1 MFVYYLASYLII
13 ILVYVNDIL
22 VVGSSSTQVS
32 QLIAFLNAS
41 FPYMILVLSII
52 FLVLRSL
59 IHLKPFFLF
68 NTSTLRTC
76 LLAQRFLL
84 VNQLLLLLMLVQ
96 PCLNLMGRHFL
107 MPLHNIVVAL
117 QYVTITRPNLSFVVN
132 KLASSCLNLLLPFGQ
147 L

>member
-13 ILVYVNDIL
+13 ILVYVNDVL

-32 QLIAFLNAS
+32 QLIVFVNAS

-52 FLVLRSL
+52 FLVLQSL
-59 IHLKPFFLF
+59 IHLKPFFLV
-68 NTSTLRTC
+68 NTSTLWTC

-84 VNQLLLLLMLVQ
+84 VNLLLLLLMWVQ

-117 QYVTITRPNLSFVVN
+117 QYVTITQPNLSFVVN
-132 KLASSCLNLLLPFGQ
+132 KFASSCLNLLLPFG
-147 L
+147 

>member
-1 MFVYYLASYLII
+1 MFIYYLTSYLII
-13 ILVYVNDIL
+13 ILVYVNDVL
-22 VVGSSSTQVS
+22 VVGSSSTLVS

-41 FPYMILVLSII
+41 FSYMILVLSII

-59 IHLKPFFLF
+59 IHLKPFFLV
-68 NTSTLRTC
+68 NTSTLRTF

-96 PCLNLMGRHFL
+96 PCLNLMESHFL
-107 MPLHNIVVAL
+107 MPIHNIVIAL
-117 QYVTITRPNLSFVVN
+117 QYVTITQPNLSFVVN
-132 KLASSCLNLLLPFGQ
+132 KFASSCLNLLLPFGQ

>member
-13 ILVYVNDIL
+13 ILVYVNDVL

-32 QLIAFLNAS
+32 QLIVFVNAS

-52 FLVLRSL
+52 FLVLQSL
-59 IHLKPFFLF
+59 IHLKPFFLV

-84 VNQLLLLLMLVQ
+84 VN
-96 PCLNLMGRHFL
+96 
-107 MPLHNIVVAL
+107 
-117 QYVTITRPNLSFVVN
+117 
-132 KLASSCLNLLLPFGQ
+132 
-147 L
+147 